1 MNYVIGVMTPTNA
14 RQFVALSGRI
24 KQQAGSSASRVLSV
38 KSPDNFAEANLTGPL
53 QGVNPQKG

>member
-14 RQFVALSGRI
+14 RQFVALSGKI

-38 KSPDNFAEANLTGPL
+38 KSPDNFAEANLTGPS
-53 QGVNPQKG
+53 KGRD